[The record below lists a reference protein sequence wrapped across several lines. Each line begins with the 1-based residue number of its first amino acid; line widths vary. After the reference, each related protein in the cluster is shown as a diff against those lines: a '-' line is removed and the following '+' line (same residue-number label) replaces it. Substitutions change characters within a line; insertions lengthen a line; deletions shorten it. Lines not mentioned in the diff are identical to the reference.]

1 MAKRAKKGK
10 GGYNIAQIDL
20 MSGIL
25 KTLDRLGVKEAE
37 PRIINAC
44 ISAANEILKVVNVAA
59 VNATPNMGLENWLA
73 SDDTGM
79 SSQFMARELCGAR
92 VHLEHDEKPY
102 PLDPADF
109 GRCVRFLAAVPFARA
124 KIGELAKHG
133 PVWAE
138 YVKRW
143 EEMEALYA
151 EELPSG
157 RATRLYAMMDE
168 IRKANMN
175 GGK

>member
-1 MAKRAKKGK
+1 MAKRAK

-20 MSGIL
+20 VSGIL
-25 KTLDRLGVKEAE
+25 KTLDRLGVKDGE
-37 PRIINAC
+37 PRIVNAC
-44 ISAANEILKVVNVAA
+44 IRAADEILKVVNVAA

-92 VHLEHDEKPY
+92 VRLEHDAKPY
-102 PLDPADF
+102 PLDPSDF

-124 KIGELAKHG
+124 KIGELTKHG
-133 PVWAE
+133 PVWAA
-138 YVKRW
+138 YVAQW
-143 EEMEALYA
+143 AEMEALYA

-157 RATRLYAMMDE
+157 KAPRLYAMMDE
-168 IRKANMN
+168 IQRANRKGA
-175 GGK
+175 